1 MFFIFIQETEQLE
14 GKRLSLQVKIQDLRQ
29 QKTNLQDM
37 LARHKC
43 TMNNGSVSHSIS
55 TVNHTPSVLDS
66 NDISESSSVLSSDLS
81 ITKRNSLQQQNI
93 SININNDSNINN
105 SGDSMKC
112 EDHTAIQSNIDNK
125 DNIDII
131 PSTVLQQPQRR
142 RPTTLL
148 EPINGTFCR
157 IKKIS
162 GNDSTGAVVL
172 NFESLMDGG
181 TGLTPVSTNST

>member
-1 MFFIFIQETEQLE
+1 ME

-43 TMNNGSVSHSIS
+43 AMNNGSVSNSIS
-55 TVNHTPSVLDS
+55 TVDHTPTVLDS

-81 ITKRNSLQQQNI
+81 ITKRNPLQQQNI
-93 SININNDSNINN
+93 SINVNNDSNINN
-105 SGDSMKC
+105 SGVSIKC
-112 EDHTAIQSNIDNK
+112 EDPTTIQSSIDNK
-125 DNIDII
+125 DNMDII

-148 EPINGTFCR
+148 EPINDNFYR

-162 GNDSTGAVVL
+162 GNGSTGAVVL

-181 TGLTPVSTNST
+181 TGLTPVSTKSSSTNST